1 MSSKKGTH
9 RSDGEH
15 EIREDP
21 SPVASTPPNS
31 DNQNVINGD
40 IEESVH
46 SFVSTKIQLEQMS
59 NYLNMP
65 EGSLPLSILVNGL
78 KGIFKSK

>member
-46 SFVSTKIQLEQMS
+46 SFVSTKI
-59 NYLNMP
+59 
-65 EGSLPLSILVNGL
+65 
-78 KGIFKSK
+78 